1 MRSNLL
7 FVLFAL
13 LCAAFVAA
21 NPDAEPE
28 AEPGRGGAQCGG
40 RVIGSCQRGFSCT
53 KNKSNKYFC
62 KAIAKAPG
70 PSGSRRPSVK
80 RNLSSCE
87 GGKVAC
93 PVPGL
98 LHGFECVDVM
108 TSLESCGDCLVLG
121 GVDCSALPGVAGVAC
136 VNGFCRVEG
145 CGAGFTYD
153 FRKRSCTPNSFWQ
166 QKE

>member
-1 MRSNLL
+1 MSSLLPRAIGSDYKFASFVSFLSSSLSSLHSYLTTLSSYQTLNHITYFNLTLDPSLLTFISTMRSNLL

-62 KAIAKAPG
+62 KA
-70 PSGSRRPSVK
+70 
-80 RNLSSCE
+80 
-87 GGKVAC
+87 
-93 PVPGL
+93 
-98 LHGFECVDVM
+98 M
-108 TSLESCGDCLVLG
+108 
-121 GVDCSALPGVAGVAC
+121 
-136 VNGFCRVEG
+136 
-145 CGAGFTYD
+145 
-153 FRKRSCTPNSFWQ
+153 
-166 QKE
+166 